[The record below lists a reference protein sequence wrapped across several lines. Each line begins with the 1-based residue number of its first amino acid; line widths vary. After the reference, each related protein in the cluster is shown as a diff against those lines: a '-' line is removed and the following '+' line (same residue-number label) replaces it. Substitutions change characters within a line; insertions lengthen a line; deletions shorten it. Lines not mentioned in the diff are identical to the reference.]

1 LGFYEWKTQKKEFR
15 GLIFRGFC
23 LLQFF
28 VLFCFICLF
37 VVYEEVWML
46 DFLDVSKLYESFE
59 NVMFLLVLEVLVSL
73 VGGEVIE
80 P

>member
-1 LGFYEWKTQKKEFR
+1 
-15 GLIFRGFC
+15 
-23 LLQFF
+23 
-28 VLFCFICLF
+28 
-37 VVYEEVWML
+37 L

-73 VGGEVIE
+73 VGGEVIK

>member
-1 LGFYEWKTQKKEFR
+1 
-15 GLIFRGFC
+15 
-23 LLQFF
+23 
-28 VLFCFICLF
+28 
-37 VVYEEVWML
+37 VYEEVWML

-73 VGGEVIE
+73 VGGEVIK